1 MKLNSHNEWDT
12 LKEIIVG
19 SPDVRGTLKFDYNK
33 SETDI
38 QKAEELVDK
47 AFPEWLKD
55 GIKIDLDGLCDI
67 FKEHGV
73 KVYRPNTSKIHNT
86 FKTPHFG
93 GSTEGAYNARDL
105 CMIVGDKIIG
115 SASQEKQ
122 RYFEDQAY
130 YDIFYQ
136 YFKEGCQWICPPKP
150 RLDKEYMLP
159 FYEDDG
165 EKQYFSLSEDEIMF
179 ESANTVRMGKD
190 LLYLVS
196 RSGNDLGAKWLQS
209 ILGTDYKVHTTEKI
223 YHSSHID
230 STVMCLNKGLV
241 LLNAYR
247 VNEQNCPEIF
257 NKWKKIYFSDIIPYP
272 QDILNFHRETR
283 VKIHNELKSLG
294 FESSLNNVA
303 SPWIG
308 MNFLSID
315 PKTVIV
321 DKIQT
326 KLIDTLEKNGI
337 NCIPISFRYSYY
349 VGGIH
354 CSTLDTVR
362 ESQLESYFD

>member
-33 SETDI
+33 SDSEI
-38 QKAEELVDK
+38 QRAKELVDK
-47 AFPEWLKD
+47 SFPDWLRD
-55 GIKIDLDGLCDI
+55 SIKSDLDGLCDVL
-67 FKEHGV
+67 KDHNV
-73 KVYRPNTSKIHNT
+73 KVYRPNTDRIHNI
-86 FKTPHFG
+86 FKTPYFG
-93 GSTEGAYNARDL
+93 GSTEGPYNARDL
-105 CMIVGDKIIG
+105 YMIVGDKIIG
-115 SASQEKQ
+115 SASQERQ

-136 YFKEGCQWICPPKP
+136 YFKEGCQWIHPPKP
-150 RLDKEYMLP
+150 KLDGEYLIP

-165 EKQYFSLSEDEIMF
+165 EKQFLSLAEKEIMF
-179 ESANTVRMGKD
+179 ESANTVRMGRD

-209 ILGTDYKVHTTEKI
+209 VLGNDYRVHTTEKI
-223 YHSSHID
+223 YRSSHID
-230 STVMCLNKGLV
+230 STVMCLNNNTV

-247 VNEQNCPEIF
+247 VNEMNCPEILK
-257 NKWKKIYFSDIIPYP
+257 NWNKIYFNDIIPYP
-272 QDILNFHRETR
+272 QDVLNFHRETR
-283 VKIHNELKSLG
+283 VKIYNELRLMG
-294 FESSLNNVA
+294 FDSSLNSIA

-315 PKTVIV
+315 PKTIII

-326 KLIDTLEKNGI
+326 KLIDVLEKNGFD
-337 NCIPISFRYSYY
+337 CIPISFRYSYY

-362 ESQLESYFD
+362 ESKLE